1 MRKTINYT
9 FIVIVN
15 TLRVTESKRKP
26 NHQESI
32 MVLFILVFCLF
43 VLLIAIGAVN
53 LQPWKSGRHMINAE
67 WLDDSEKFELIARW
81 GVKG

>member
-1 MRKTINYT
+1 
-9 FIVIVN
+9 
-15 TLRVTESKRKP
+15 
-26 NHQESI
+26 

-53 LQPWKSGRHMINAE
+53 LQPWESGRHMINAE